1 MYYVN
6 FVFIGI
12 VVGSIYALYGL
23 GLTVVY
29 KATRVPNFAQGAI
42 GTTVAFVFYK
52 VWGGSGVRLAVREH
66 SGFYF
71 QIPFLGSHSW
81 AHFAFH
87 PPALPAW
94 AAFIVAMAVA
104 AGLGL
109 IVARVMRPFSRATT
123 ITLMIVSFGIWA
135 VVEGLDYNTFSGYS
149 TNVHSLIP
157 LDKSTTHIVH
167 GFNFNNEQLMI
178 IAVTVAL
185 AGAVAAFFRYT
196 HLGVAIRAVADDRQV
211 SQLLG
216 INADTVSKVSW
227 VLGSM
232 LAGIAG
238 ILITPVI
245 GLDLSVLTGLIVFG
259 FIAALFGGF
268 RSLIG
273 TLAGG
278 LMLGVVEQLVIAS
291 PLSKVSS
298 LPPLQDVVA
307 FVVIVVLLMLRPK
320 WIFSGIRVDEES
332 GVGGAGV
339 TFGGQAPAED
349 RVRAWLRKGP
359 ALWLILQDW
368 KTARWVLGLG
378 GMAAMMVIP
387 IFTTGYWSTVLA
399 SGIIF
404 ALVGLSL
411 VILTGWAGQVSLAQ
425 YAFVG
430 VGAYTAAI
438 LQGTAHLP
446 FWLVVPLTILVSVP
460 FSLLVGVP
468 SLRLRGFFL
477 ALVTLAFAV
486 AVDTD
491 LFLSNALENHNS
503 ILGSTAGSTAHR
515 PFSFTSE
522 VFYMGLAV
530 ALACF
535 FVAYNL
541 RRSRTARAFVA
552 IRDSEPTAIAF
563 GINPTTYKLLA
574 FCIGG
579 AVAAAA
585 GAVFAYLY
593 VNMDPTEF
601 LFITGITFI
610 GYGIITGI
618 AELFGAVLVGF
629 LFAVLPQITATPIN
643 GVNQT
648 IFILQGV
655 LLILTVYSY
664 PSGMAGFLKRLF
676 RPDDETAQILT
687 AGEFSPA
694 PTAATRARIGNGGN
708 GGDHSVDHAER
719 EPVPAAAA
727 AVVSTASAPAS
738 RAAPTATLPAPTATF
753 RGDDELEA
761 NEEKLWSR
769 AARATGVTES
779 SGSAPSGL
787 SRGGRRQAR
796 EPDSAPRRRAPLT
809 ARERPLR
816 ARPASEPAD
825 RGSRPLRASGRP
837 RPSVSPP
844 LDEDEPS

>member
-1 MYYVN
+1 VYYVN
-6 FVFIGI
+6 FIFIGI

-23 GLTVVY
+23 GITVVY

-52 VWGGSGVRLAVREH
+52 VWGGSGVQLAVREH

-81 AHFAFH
+81 AHFSLQ

-94 AAFIVAMAVA
+94 AAFAVAMGVAV
-104 AGLGL
+104 GLGL
-109 IVARVMRPFSRATT
+109 IVARIMRPFSRATT
-123 ITLMIVSFGIWA
+123 VSLMIVSFGILA
-135 VVEGLDYNTFSGYS
+135 VLEGLDYNTFSGYS
-149 TNVHSLIP
+149 TNVHPLIP
-157 LDKSTTHIVH
+157 IDKATTHFVH
-167 GFNFNNEQLMI
+167 GFNFNDEQLMI
-178 IAVTVAL
+178 IAVTVVL
-185 AGAVAAFFRYT
+185 AVAVAAFFRRT

-216 INADTVSKVSW
+216 VNADTVSKVSW

-238 ILITPVI
+238 ILITPLI
-245 GLDLSVLTGLIVFG
+245 GLDLAVLTNLIVFG
-259 FIAALFGGF
+259 FISSLFGGF

-273 TLAGG
+273 TLGGG
-278 LMLGVVEQLVIAS
+278 LILGIVEQLVIAS
-291 PLSKVSS
+291 PLSKLNG

-307 FVVIVVLLMLRPK
+307 FVVLVVLLMLRPK

-349 RVRAWLRKGP
+349 RFRAWLRKGP

-368 KTARWVLGLG
+368 RTARWVLGLG
-378 GMAAMMVIP
+378 GMAAVMIIP

-430 VGAYTAAI
+430 VGAYTAGI

-446 FWLVVPLTILVSVP
+446 FWLVVPLTVLVSLP
-460 FSLLVGVP
+460 FSLLIGIP

-491 LFLSNALENHNS
+491 LFLSNALETHNS

-541 RRSRTARAFVA
+541 RRSRTARAFLA

-563 GINPTTYKLLA
+563 GINPTAYKLLA

-579 AVAAAA
+579 GVAAAA

-601 LFITGITFI
+601 LFITGVTFV
-610 GYGIITGI
+610 GYGILTGI

-648 IFILQGV
+648 VLILQGV
-655 LLILTVYSY
+655 LLVLTVYSY
-664 PSGMAGFLKRLF
+664 PSGLAGFMKRLV
-676 RPDDETAQILT
+676 RPDDETKQILT
-687 AGEFSPA
+687 AAEFSPA
-694 PTAATRARIGNGGN
+694 VAGTAGASDGNGGGKPRPTQGPAP
-708 GGDHSVDHAER
+708 GGTGARISVG
-719 EPVPAAAA
+719 
-727 AVVSTASAPAS
+727 AS
-738 RAAPTATLPAPTATF
+738 RASTRPSTATATLPPQTDLRAP
-753 RGDDELEA
+753 EEA
-761 NEEKLWSR
+761 EEEALWSR
-769 AARATGVTES
+769 RAQTTRS
-779 SGSAPSGL
+779 STS
-787 SRGGRRQAR
+787 
-796 EPDSAPRRRAPLT
+796 DRAPKHPVEHRSELDSSAD

-816 ARPASEPAD
+816 ARRASGPAD
-825 RGSRPLRASGRP
+825 AGSRPLRAP
-837 RPSVSPP
+837 RRSQYPGPLSAGEDSSP
-844 LDEDEPS
+844 

>member
-71 QIPFLGSHSW
+71 QIPFLGGHSW
-81 AHFAFH
+81 AHFSFQ

-94 AAFIVAMAVA
+94 AAFVVAMGVA

-109 IVARVMRPFSRATT
+109 IVARIMRPFARATT
-123 ITLMIVSFGIWA
+123 VSLMIVSFGILA
-135 VVEGLDYNTFSGYS
+135 VLEGLDYNTFSGYS
-149 TNVHSLIP
+149 TNVHPLIP
-157 LDKSTTHIVH
+157 LDKSTTHIVA

-178 IAVTVAL
+178 IAVTLVL
-185 AGAVAAFFRYT
+185 TVAVAAFFRRT

-216 INADTVSKVSW
+216 INANTVSRVSW
-227 VLGSM
+227 ILGSM

-238 ILITPVI
+238 ILITPLI
-245 GLDLSVLTGLIVFG
+245 GLDLGVLTNLIVFG
-259 FIAALFGGF
+259 FIASLFGGF
-268 RSLIG
+268 RSLVG

-278 LMLGVVEQLVIAS
+278 LVLGVVEQLVIAS
-291 PLSKVSS
+291 PLGKLSS

-307 FVVIVVLLMLRPK
+307 FLVLVVLLMLRPR

-339 TFGGQAPAED
+339 AFGGQAPAED
-349 RVRAWLRKGP
+349 RIRAWLRKGP

-368 KTARWVLGLG
+368 KTARWVLGIG
-378 GMAAMMVIP
+378 GMAAVMIIP
-387 IFTTGYWSTVLA
+387 IFTSGYWSTVLA

-404 ALVGLSL
+404 ALVGLSV

-446 FWLVVPLTILVSVP
+446 FWLVVPLTVLVSVP
-460 FSLLVGVP
+460 FSLLIGIP

-486 AVDTD
+486 ALDTD

-541 RRSRTARAFVA
+541 RRSRTARAFLA

-563 GINPTTYKLLA
+563 GINPTAYKLLA

-579 AVAAAA
+579 GVAAAA

-601 LFITGITFI
+601 LFITGVTFI
-610 GYGIITGI
+610 GYGILTGI

-648 IFILQGV
+648 VLILQGV
-655 LLILTVYSY
+655 LLVLTVYSY
-664 PSGMAGFLKRLF
+664 PSGLAGFMKRLF

-687 AGEFSPA
+687 ADEFSPA
-694 PTAATRARIGNGGN
+694 PTAAAAPTSGN
-708 GGDHSVDHAER
+708 GGDQSGRV
-719 EPVPAAAA
+719 PVAATAGPAA
-727 AVVSTASAPAS
+727 TRPLASSAT
-738 RAAPTATLPAPTATF
+738 RAATATLPARASTTGSSREEETHEAATH
-753 RGDDELEA
+753 EEA
-761 NEEKLWSR
+761 LWSK
-769 AARATGVTES
+769 AAHARRPTSSAEATG
-779 SGSAPSGL
+779 PQP
-787 SRGGRRQAR
+787 RQVMPA
-796 EPDSAPRRRAPLT
+796 T

-816 ARPASEPAD
+816 PRPPTEPAD
-825 RGSRPLRASGRP
+825 RAPRPLRASRRP
-837 RPSVSPP
+837 PP
-844 LDEDEPS
+844 PTRLPTDEDEAT

>member
-29 KATRVPNFAQGAI
+29 KSTRVANFAQGAI
-42 GTTVAFVFYK
+42 GSSVAFVFYK
-52 VWGGSGVRLAVREH
+52 LWGGSGVRTAVRQH

-71 QIPFLGSHSW
+71 QIPFLGSHDW
-81 AHFAFH
+81 ARFAFQ
-87 PPALPAW
+87 PPAMPAW
-94 AAFIVAMAVA
+94 LAFIISMAVA
-104 AGLGL
+104 AALGL
-109 IVARVMRPFSRATT
+109 IVARIMRPFARATT
-123 ITLMIVSFGIWA
+123 VSLMIVSFGIFA
-135 VVEGLDYNTFSGYS
+135 VLIGLASNTFSAYQ
-149 TNVHSLIP
+149 TNVHSIIP
-157 LDKSTTHIVH
+157 IDPHTTHFFH

-178 IAVTVAL
+178 ISVTLLLAL
-185 AGAVAAFFRYT
+185 AIAAFFRYT

-216 INADTVSKVSW
+216 INADTVSNVSW

-238 ILITPVI
+238 ILITPLI
-245 GLDLSVLTGLIVFG
+245 GLDLAQLTNLIVFG
-259 FIAALFGGF
+259 FVASLFGGF

-273 TLAGG
+273 TLSGG
-278 LMLGVVEQLVIAS
+278 LLLGVVEQLVIAS
-291 PLSKVSS
+291 PIEKLSSI
-298 LPPLQDVVA
+298 PPLQDVIA
-307 FVVIVVLLMLRPK
+307 FVVLVVLLMFRPK

-349 RVRAWLRKGP
+349 RLRAWLRKGP

-378 GMAAMMVIP
+378 GLAAIMIIP

-399 SGIIF
+399 TGVIF

-430 VGAYTAAI
+430 IGAYTAAI
-438 LQGTAHLP
+438 LSGTAHLP

-460 FSLLVGVP
+460 FSLLIGIP

-491 LFLSNALENHNS
+491 LFLSSPLENHNS
-503 ILGSTAGSTAHR
+503 VQWVTGGGTIHR
-515 PFSFTSE
+515 PFSYTSE

-541 RRSRTARAFVA
+541 RRSRTARAFLA
-552 IRDSEPTAIAF
+552 IRDSEPTAVAF
-563 GINPTTYKLLA
+563 GINPMTYKLLA

-579 AVAAAA
+579 GVAAAA
-585 GAVFAYLY
+585 GAVFAYVY
-593 VNMDPTEF
+593 INMDPTEF
-601 LFITGITFI
+601 MFITGVLFI

-618 AELFGAVLVGF
+618 AELLGAVLVGA
-629 LFAVLPQITATPIN
+629 LFAVLPQVLATPIN

-648 IFILQGV
+648 VVILNGV
-655 LLILTVYSY
+655 LLVLTVYSY
-664 PSGMAGFLKRLF
+664 PSGLSGFLKRLF

-687 AGEFSPA
+687 AGEFSPG
-694 PTAATRARIGNGGN
+694 PAATGEALSGNGDDIA
-708 GGDHSVDHAER
+708 GGVPK
-719 EPVPAAAA
+719 PVTADALATGASQPAA
-727 AVVSTASAPAS
+727 TT
-738 RAAPTATLPAPTATF
+738 TATLPARQAPPTA
-753 RGDDELEA
+753 R
-761 NEEKLWSR
+761 K
-769 AARATGVTES
+769 
-779 SGSAPSGL
+779 
-787 SRGGRRQAR
+787 
-796 EPDSAPRRRAPLT
+796 
-809 ARERPLR
+809 RPLR
-816 ARPASEPAD
+816 ARPASEASD
-825 RGSRPLRASGRP
+825 LGSRPLRAR
-837 RPSVSPP
+837 RRAPSSPP
-844 LDEDEPS
+844 PEEDEST

>member
-1 MYYVN
+1 VYYVN

-52 VWGGSGVRLAVREH
+52 LWGGSGVRLAVRQH

-81 AHFAFH
+81 AHFAFQ
-87 PPALPAW
+87 PPAMPAW
-94 AAFIVAMAVA
+94 LAFVFSMAVA
-104 AGLGL
+104 AALGL
-109 IVARVMRPFSRATT
+109 IVARIMRPFARATT
-123 ITLMIVSFGIWA
+123 VSLMIVSFGILA
-135 VVEGLDYNTFSGYS
+135 VILGLAYNTFSGYQ
-149 TNVHSLIP
+149 TNVHPLIP
-157 LDKSTTHIVH
+157 IDQHSTHIFH

-178 IAVTVAL
+178 IAATLVLGV
-185 AGAVAAFFRYT
+185 AVAAFFRYT

-216 INADTVSKVSW
+216 INADTVSNVSW
-227 VLGSM
+227 ILGSM

-238 ILITPVI
+238 ILITPLV
-245 GLDLSVLTGLIVFG
+245 GLDLGVLTNLIVFG
-259 FIAALFGGF
+259 FVASLFGGF

-273 TLAGG
+273 TLGGG
-278 LMLGVVEQLVIAS
+278 LILGVVEQLVIAS
-291 PLSKVSS
+291 PIGKLSG

-307 FVVIVVLLMLRPK
+307 FLVLVVLLMLRPK

-339 TFGGQAPAED
+339 TFGGKAPAED
-349 RVRAWLRKGP
+349 RLRAWLRKGP

-368 KTARWVLGLG
+368 KTARWVLGAG
-378 GMAAMMVIP
+378 GMAAMMTIP

-460 FSLLVGVP
+460 FSLLIGIP

-486 AVDTD
+486 AVDTN
-491 LFLSNALENHNS
+491 LFLSSALENHNS

-541 RRSRTARAFVA
+541 RRSRTARAFLA

-563 GINPTTYKLLA
+563 GINPTAYKLLA
-574 FCIGG
+574 FCMGG
-579 AVAAAA
+579 GVAAAA

-593 VNMDPTEF
+593 VNMDPTAF
-601 LFITGITFI
+601 LFITGVTFV

-618 AELFGAVLVGF
+618 TELFGAVLVGF

-648 IFILQGV
+648 VQILNGV
-655 LLILTVYSY
+655 LLVLTVYQY
-664 PSGMAGFLKRLF
+664 PSGLAGFMKRLF
-676 RPDDETAQILT
+676 RPDDETAQILH
-687 AGEFSPA
+687 AGEFSLA
-694 PTAATRARIGNGGN
+694 P
-708 GGDHSVDHAER
+708 
-719 EPVPAAAA
+719 P
-727 AVVSTASAPAS
+727 ASAPVLRGNGDEDSGRVPVSVGGAPMT
-738 RAAPTATLPAPTATF
+738 AAPASTSHATATATLPARAVVTREPD
-753 RGDDELEA
+753 RKDA
-761 NEEKLWSR
+761 NEDALWSR
-769 AARATGVTES
+769 AAQAAGPT
-779 SGSAPSGL
+779 GSARSTGSDL
-787 SRGGRRQAR
+787 RQQPA
-796 EPDSAPRRRAPLT
+796 PDPAPPQRAPQT
-809 ARERPLR
+809 ARQQPLR
-816 ARPASEPAD
+816 ARPAKEPD
-825 RGSRPLRASGRP
+825 GRGSRPLRASGRP
-837 RPSVSPP
+837 RPRTALPP
-844 LDEDEPS
+844 EEDEST

>member
-71 QIPFLGSHSW
+71 QVPFLGGHSW
-81 AHFAFH
+81 AHFSFQ

-94 AAFIVAMAVA
+94 TAFVVAMGVA
-104 AGLGL
+104 AALGM
-109 IVARVMRPFSRATT
+109 IVARIMRPFARATT
-123 ITLMIVSFGIWA
+123 VSLMIVSFGILA
-135 VVEGLDYNTFSGYS
+135 VLEGLDYNTFSGYS
-149 TNVHSLIP
+149 TNVHPLIP
-157 LDKSTTHIVH
+157 LDKSTTHIVA

-178 IAVTVAL
+178 IAVTLVL
-185 AGAVAAFFRYT
+185 TIAVAAFFRRT

-216 INADTVSKVSW
+216 INADTVSRVSW
-227 VLGSM
+227 ILGSM

-238 ILITPVI
+238 ILITPLI
-245 GLDLSVLTGLIVFG
+245 GLDLGVLTNLIVFG
-259 FIAALFGGF
+259 FIASLFGGF
-268 RSLIG
+268 RSLVG

-278 LMLGVVEQLVIAS
+278 LVLGVVEQLVIAS
-291 PLSKVSS
+291 PLGKLSS

-307 FVVIVVLLMLRPK
+307 FLVLVVLLMLRPR

-349 RVRAWLRKGP
+349 RLRAWLRTGP

-368 KTARWVLGLG
+368 KTARWVLGIG
-378 GMAAMMVIP
+378 GMAAVMIIP
-387 IFTTGYWSTVLA
+387 IFTSGYWSTVLA

-404 ALVGLSL
+404 ALVGLSV

-446 FWLVVPLTILVSVP
+446 FWLVVPLTVLVSVP
-460 FSLLVGVP
+460 FSLLIGIP

-486 AVDTD
+486 ALDTD

-541 RRSRTARAFVA
+541 RRSRTARAFLA

-563 GINPTTYKLLA
+563 GINPTAYKLLA

-579 AVAAAA
+579 GVAAAA

-601 LFITGITFI
+601 LFITGVTFI
-610 GYGIITGI
+610 GYGILTGI

-648 IFILQGV
+648 VLILQGV
-655 LLILTVYSY
+655 LLVLTVYSY
-664 PSGMAGFLKRLF
+664 PSGLAGFIKRLF

-694 PTAATRARIGNGGN
+694 QTAAAVPTSGN
-708 GGDHSVDHAER
+708 GGDQSGRV
-719 EPVPAAAA
+719 PVAATPGPSA
-727 AVVSTASAPAS
+727 TRAPAS
-738 RAAPTATLPAPTATF
+738 SVTRAATATLPARASTTHSSH
-753 RGDDELEA
+753 
-761 NEEKLWSR
+761 EEETHEESLWSR
-769 AARATGVTES
+769 TAQARRPTSSAEATGR
-779 SGSAPSGL
+779 PP
-787 SRGGRRQAR
+787 RQGMPA
-796 EPDSAPRRRAPLT
+796 T
-809 ARERPLR
+809 ARNRPLR
-816 ARPASEPAD
+816 PPPPREPAD
-825 RGSRPLRASGRP
+825 RAPRPLRASRRP
-837 RPSVSPP
+837 PRQTPQPP
-844 LDEDEPS
+844 DEDEVT